1 MKKKMEKLTGPLF
14 HQLAPRQIQRTVGA
28 TPTTIYETGV
38 PTSDFQRDGEGH
50 N

>member
-1 MKKKMEKLTGPLF
+1 MKKKMERLTGPLF
-14 HQLAPRQIQRTVGA
+14 QPLTPRQIRRTLGN

-38 PTSDFQRDGEGH
+38 PTSDFQTDGEGH